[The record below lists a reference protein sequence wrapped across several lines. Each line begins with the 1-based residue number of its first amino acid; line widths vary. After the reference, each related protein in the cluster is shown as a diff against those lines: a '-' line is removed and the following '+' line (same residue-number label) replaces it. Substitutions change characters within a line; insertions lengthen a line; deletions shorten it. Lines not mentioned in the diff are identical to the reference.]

1 MEVLYE
7 RRGDY
12 LLPCITLREKPPPPE
27 LAEPLGNYAR
37 MRRAYL
43 KEHRPIQYT
52 RLLLTEQLFSHIRMV
67 DDEASKRIEAI
78 MSDILVFQPLPD
90 KATDGLAWAAHMNT
104 VKHTAEKMALDE
116 LVYGSYFPG
125 AFTRA

>member
-1 MEVLYE
+1 LYE

-27 LAEPLGNYAR
+27 LVEPLGKYAR
-37 MRRAYL
+37 MRKRYL

-67 DDEASKRIEAI
+67 DAEANKRIEAI
-78 MSDILVFQPLPD
+78 MSDILVFQPPPD
-90 KATDGLAWAAHMNT
+90 KATDGLAWAAHMSEIKRMAEET
-104 VKHTAEKMALDE
+104 VSADLI
-116 LVYGSYFPG
+116 YC
-125 AFTRA
+125 